1 MVTHKYFENENKSI
15 MLSTN
20 FFEKKSDLFFKIK
33 SKCYVLVN
41 IFKNKFNKNENKLI
55 FIKIDIYIGYYI
67 INYNNDE
74 RSNYL

>member
-1 MVTHKYFENENKSI
+1 MVTQKYFENGNKSI
-15 MLSTN
+15 MLTTN
-20 FFEKKSDLFFKIK
+20 FFEKKRDLFFKIK

>member
-1 MVTHKYFENENKSI
+1 MVTNKYFENVNKSI

-20 FFEKKSDLFFKIK
+20 FFEKKRDLFFKIK
-33 SKCYVLVN
+33 SKFYVLVN

>member
-1 MVTHKYFENENKSI
+1 MVTNKYFENVNKSI

-20 FFEKKSDLFFKIK
+20 FFAKKRDLFFKIK

-41 IFKNKFNKNENKLI
+41 IFKNKFNKNKNKLK